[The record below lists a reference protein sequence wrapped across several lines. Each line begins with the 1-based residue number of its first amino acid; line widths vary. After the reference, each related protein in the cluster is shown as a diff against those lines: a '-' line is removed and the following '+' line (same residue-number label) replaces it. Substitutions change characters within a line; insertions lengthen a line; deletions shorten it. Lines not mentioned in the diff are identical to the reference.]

1 MMESRTRRAKAVSSR
16 SVPLDSFA
24 DDDLTLPVEVGISVA
39 DEVKIAK
46 PQPSPWWIRAWQL
59 FLLLASLWYAFLG
72 GRGFFHQIDTPVVDF
87 FVAVVVLWTLY
98 HYVLAPR
105 FKWPALPL
113 G

>member
-1 MMESRTRRAKAVSSR
+1 MMESPTRRAKPVSNR

-24 DDDLTLPVEVGISVA
+24 DDSFPRPPENSTVFA

-46 PQPSPWWIRAWQL
+46 GTSSPWWIRAWQL
-59 FLLLASLWYAFLG
+59 FLIVASLWYAFLG
-72 GRGFFHQIDTPVVDF
+72 GRGVFHQIDAPVVDF
-87 FVAVVVLWTLY
+87 FLVVVVLWTIY